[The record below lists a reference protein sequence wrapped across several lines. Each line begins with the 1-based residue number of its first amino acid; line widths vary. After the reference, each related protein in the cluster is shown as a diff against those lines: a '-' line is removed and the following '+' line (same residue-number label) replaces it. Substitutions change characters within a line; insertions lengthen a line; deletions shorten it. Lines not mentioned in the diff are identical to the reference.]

1 MKYHSRSRELL
12 VTTKVAQQWRDNFN
26 REVDVLI
33 AIIGTVDN
41 DAGVSAATELMDV
54 YHPAPVAASRK
65 KARRLRQSPAVKP
78 FEFTVFRN

>member
-12 VTTKVAQQWRDNFN
+12 VTTKVAQQWQDNFN
-26 REVDVLI
+26 REVDMLI

-41 DAGVSAATELMDV
+41 ETSVSAATELMDV
-54 YHPAPVAASRK
+54 YHPTPVEASRK
-65 KARRLRQSPAVKP
+65 KTKRLRQSAIHKP

>member
-12 VTTKVAQQWRDNFN
+12 VTTKVAQQWQDNFN

-33 AIIGTVDN
+33 AVIGTVDN
-41 DAGVSAATELMDV
+41 DANVSAATEVMDV
-54 YHPAPVAASRK
+54 YHPAPVETSRK
-65 KARRLRQSPAVKP
+65 KTKRFRQSPALKP